1 MLCSAPMRRAG
12 ETPNDYV
19 AAALRELRGDTGK
32 TQAELAE
39 AMGLSRSSVANME
52 RGAQRISAEHV
63 CLAARFLSCE
73 PSDLLPSHREL
84 RRMVP

>member
-1 MLCSAPMRRAG
+1 MLHCPMRQAS
-12 ETPNDYV
+12 ESPNDYV
-19 AAALRELRGDTGK
+19 AAALRELRSDAGR

-39 AMGLSRSSVANME
+39 ATGLSRSSVANME

-73 PSDLLPSHREL
+73 PSALLPSHREL